1 MASGRADAVVI
12 YANNEPLQLEA
23 LGIKVNILRVSD
35 YVELASNGLITNER
49 TIAERPELVEK
60 MVMATLRGI
69 RDTIND
75 PDSAYE
81 VSKKYVEG
89 LAETDQAV
97 QQKVLAESIDMWR
110 ADRLGAISPE
120 AWQNMQQVLLK
131 MGLLDEATQV
141 EVAYTNEFIP

>member
-1 MASGRADAVVI
+1 
-12 YANNEPLQLEA
+12 
-23 LGIKVNILRVSD
+23 
-35 YVELASNGLITNER
+35 
-49 TIAERPELVEK
+49 
-60 MVMATLRGI
+60 MATLRGI